1 MQAYSRPPP
10 SLLPQEQVPT
20 HSSAKEK
27 ATVACSAFF
36 PPSIIPHPIQ
46 RPNSPL
52 PTAPAQLISSKKPQ
66 ATQQALDSLWSC
78 VFTFYFL
85 AWRRKVEVMDGLW
98 SQMSTCSI
106 LAPLLCVP
114 GQVTE
119 TFSALMTSSIKVG
132 TVTLVE
138 NFISLR
144 IKGRFSHPTKIY

>member
-1 MQAYSRPPP
+1 
-10 SLLPQEQVPT
+10 
-20 HSSAKEK
+20 
-27 ATVACSAFF
+27 
-36 PPSIIPHPIQ
+36 
-46 RPNSPL
+46 
-52 PTAPAQLISSKKPQ
+52 
-66 ATQQALDSLWSC
+66 
-78 VFTFYFL
+78 
-85 AWRRKVEVMDGLW
+85 MDGLW

-144 IKGRFSHPTKIY
+144 RFKHLLPRAHPNKEFNKYAEVLLVVTLLLCC